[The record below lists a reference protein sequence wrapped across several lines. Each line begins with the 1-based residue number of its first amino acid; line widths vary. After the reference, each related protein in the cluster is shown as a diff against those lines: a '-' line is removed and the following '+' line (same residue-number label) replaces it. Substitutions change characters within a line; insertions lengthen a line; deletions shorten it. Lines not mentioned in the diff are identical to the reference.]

1 MEAISQFDNP
11 HCRCVEC
18 AIHRMNHFYLF
29 GLLTVLSNA
38 QNHYVLTTHE
48 FHDALALCR
57 KLPSEDTGALIA
69 DLDARGVWQLQSMTL
84 LKIHVVDTDA
94 MSYLSHSPAAV
105 LASAEAEK
113 NKINVLPLLIVMLPL
128 HLCVF

>member
-1 MEAISQFDNP
+1 MIGVVP
-11 HCRCVEC
+11 HHHWTS
-18 AIHRMNHFYLF
+18 A
-29 GLLTVLSNA
+29 LS
-38 QNHYVLTTHE
+38 
-48 FHDALALCR
+48 
-57 KLPSEDTGALIA
+57 SEDIDALIA

-113 NKINVLPLLIVMLPL
+113 NKIIVLPLLIVMLPL